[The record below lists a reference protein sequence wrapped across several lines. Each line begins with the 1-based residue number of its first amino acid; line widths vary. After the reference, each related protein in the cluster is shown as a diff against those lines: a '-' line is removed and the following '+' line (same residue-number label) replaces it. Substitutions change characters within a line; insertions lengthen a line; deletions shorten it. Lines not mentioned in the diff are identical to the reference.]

1 LQEWREGLR
10 TAVHPWIFAIVYR
23 VANAMSTLE
32 GATRAARAEDML
44 IAPKIAQAIFA
55 ALLDFYT
62 WKLSQKIYG
71 AGSAASMATV
81 SIQRNRVSSL
91 SDH

>member
-1 LQEWREGLR
+1 MYK
-10 TAVHPWIFAIVYR
+10 AAD
-23 VANAMSTLE
+23 AMSTLE
-32 GATRAARAEDML
+32 GATRAARADDLL

-81 SIQRNRVSSL
+81 SVYSDIFRIVS
-91 SDH
+91 DR

>member
-1 LQEWREGLR
+1 
-10 TAVHPWIFAIVYR
+10 
-23 VANAMSTLE
+23 MSTLE
-32 GATRAARAEDML
+32 GATRASRAEDLL

-62 WKLSQKIYG
+62 WQLSQKIYG

-81 SIQRNRVSSL
+81 RLYVDL
-91 SDH
+91 LW

>member
-1 LQEWREGLR
+1 
-10 TAVHPWIFAIVYR
+10 VYK
-23 VANAMSTLE
+23 VADALSTLE
-32 GATRAARAEDML
+32 GATRAARAEDLLM
-44 IAPKIAQAIFA
+44 APKIAQAIFA

-81 SIQRNRVSSL
+81 CLYTYFSGIL
-91 SDH
+91 SDR

>member
-1 LQEWREGLR
+1 
-10 TAVHPWIFAIVYR
+10 
-23 VANAMSTLE
+23 MSTLE

-44 IAPKIAQAIFA
+44 IAPKIVQAIFA

-71 AGSAASMATV
+71 VGSAASMATV
-81 SIQRNRVSSL
+81 FIL
-91 SDH
+91 T

>member
-1 LQEWREGLR
+1 
-10 TAVHPWIFAIVYR
+10 
-23 VANAMSTLE
+23 MSTLE
-32 GATRAARAEDML
+32 GATRTARADDLL

-81 SIQRNRVSSL
+81 RVY
-91 SDH
+91 SDIFRIVSDR

>member
-1 LQEWREGLR
+1 
-10 TAVHPWIFAIVYR
+10 VYK
-23 VANAMSTLE
+23 AADAMSTLE
-32 GATRAARAEDML
+32 GATRTARADDLL

-81 SIQRNRVSSL
+81 SVYSDIFRIVS
-91 SDH
+91 DR

>member
-1 LQEWREGLR
+1 
-10 TAVHPWIFAIVYR
+10 VHPWIFAVVYK
-23 VANAMSTLE
+23 VADAMSALE
-32 GATRAARAEDML
+32 GATRSARAEDLL

-55 ALLDFYT
+55 AFMDFYT

-81 SIQRNRVSSL
+81 SVHNNLLGIL
-91 SDH
+91 SDR

>member
-1 LQEWREGLR
+1 M
-10 TAVHPWIFAIVYR
+10 HPWIFAIVYK
-23 VANAMSTLE
+23 VADVMSTLE
-32 GATRAARAEDML
+32 GATRSARAEYLL

-71 AGSAASMATV
+71 ASSAASMATV
-81 SIQRNRVSSL
+81 SIYSKL
-91 SDH
+91 IGIFSDR